1 MNGVTLEELKVIID
15 AQTKPLREELAKVK
29 TEMKSTTVEVTKQ
42 AKKIESVFSG
52 VKKFLARLGIS
63 TVLYKIGK
71 ASITMARQVEAST
84 QYVNRLMGESAQAF
98 MRWGKQNALAFNMSQ
113 SEFIQ
118 YGATYSNLLSS
129 FIKETK
135 GVANYTTELLK
146 ASSIIA
152 SGTGRTMT
160 DVMERIR
167 SGLLGNTEAIEDLGI
182 NVNVAML
189 ESTDAFRKFA
199 GDRSWNQ
206 LDFQTQQ
213 QIRLFAILEQTTKK
227 YGDSV
232 LQNTNSRMA
241 QLSAIMKDIAL
252 NIGNFLLPVLNAVL
266 PPLIQIGTVI
276 RDITGYTATFMQLLF
291 GFTPS
296 KPKSSGAVSD
306 LNDSLSETIGTAE
319 KASKALGGLM
329 GIDELNVI
337 SASGNSSGSVGESFG
352 GAGFDYGSMDNLFGE
367 EPDTSGIKKA
377 VDKVKKMLEGLKKSI
392 KKAWDSEPVKAFLEA
407 VETSGGLVLSFLKT
421 LGTSLIKNASVTW
434 ESIEGNI
441 NQSLINISTLWTDFW
456 TDIDNGLKIWGPKI
470 ISGVDGIFNSIWK
483 DIIDPVIQIVV
494 QMWTDFTGILVN
506 VWEKHGSTLVNKI
519 GEFVDKTVQLFQSI
533 WDNIIS
539 PIVVPFLNMLSK
551 VWDESI
557 KGMLESIFEF
567 IFDLHEAA
575 LEIYNEFIQ
584 PILMWITDK
593 LGPVFSWLGENVA
606 SSVGRI
612 LKLFSDLSRSIINI
626 LDGIIK
632 FISGVFTGNWEKAW
646 EGVKQIFY
654 NIISALATIFKK
666 PINKIIDGINT
677 FIGGLN
683 KIKIPDWVPGVGGKG
698 FNISQ
703 IPKLARGGIIDRA
716 TIGIVGEAGTE
727 AVIPLENNTNGIE
740 KIAKRL
746 SAFMQYT
753 SNDDVLDML
762 MTIINI
768 LNDIDFNPTF
778 EIDGDVITKKT
789 NKNNERKD
797 LRTGFAY

>member
-1 MNGVTLEELKVIID
+1 MDGVTLEELKVIIS
-15 AQTKPLREELAKVK
+15 AQTKPLREELSKVK
-29 TEMKSTTVEVTKQ
+29 NEMKNTTFEVTKQ
-42 AKKIESVFSG
+42 SGKIKSAFSG
-52 VKKFLARLGIS
+52 IKKFIVGLGIS
-63 TVLYKIGK
+63 TVMYKIGK
-71 ASITMARQVEAST
+71 ASTTMARQVEAST
-84 QYVNRLMGESAQAF
+84 QQVNRLMGESAQAF
-98 MRWGKQNALAFNMSQ
+98 MRWGKQNAIAFNMSQ

-129 FIKETK
+129 FIKETN

-241 QLSAIMKDIAL
+241 KLSAIMKDIAL
-252 NIGNFLLPVLNAVL
+252 NIGNILLPLLNAVL
-266 PPLIQIGTVI
+266 PPLIKICMVI
-276 RDITGYTATFMQLLF
+276 RDITSYMATFFQLLF

-296 KPKSSGAVSD
+296 KPTSSGAVSD
-306 LNDSLSETIGTAE
+306 LNDSLGETIDSAE

-337 SASGNSSGSVGESFG
+337 SSPTSNSGASGGSYG
-352 GAGFDYGSMDNLFGE
+352 GSGFDYGSMDNLFGE

-377 VDKVKKMLEGLKKSI
+377 VDKVNKMFEGLKKSI
-392 KKAWDSEPVKAFLEA
+392 KKTWNSDPVRSFKGA
-407 VETSGGLVLSFLKT
+407 VETYGKFILSYWKT
-421 LGTSLIKNASVTW
+421 LGTSLITNVNNTW
-434 ESIEGNI
+434 GSIEGNI
-441 NQSLINISTLWTDFW
+441 NQSLRNISTLWTVFW
-456 TDIDNGLKIWGPKI
+456 TDIDNGMKTWGPKI
-470 ISGVDGIFNSIWK
+470 ISGVDVVFNSIWK
-483 DIIDPVIQIVV
+483 DVIDPVIQIVV
-494 QMWTDFTGILVN
+494 QMWTDFSKMIVTL
-506 VWEKHGSTLVNKI
+506 WQKHGAPIVNKI

-539 PIVVPFLNMLSK
+539 PIVVPFLNMLSY

-557 KGMLESIFEF
+557 KGMLGSVYEF
-567 IFDLHEAA
+567 ILDLNEAA
-575 LEIYNEFIQ
+575 LDIYNYFIQ
-584 PILMWITDK
+584 PVLMWMTEK
-593 LGPVFSWLGENVA
+593 LGPVFSWLGVNIA
-606 SSVGRI
+606 SSVGSI
-612 LKLFSDLSRSIINI
+612 IGFISNLSKNIINI
-626 LDGIIK
+626 LDGIVK
-632 FISGVFTGNWEKAW
+632 FISGVFTGNWKKAW
-646 EGVKQIFY
+646 EGVKQIFS
-654 NIISALATIFKK
+654 NIVSAIATIFKR
-666 PINKIIDGINT
+666 PLNIIIDGINL

-683 KIKIPDWVPGVGGKG
+683 KIKIPDWVPGIGGYG
-698 FNISQ
+698 FNIGK
-703 IPKLARGGIIDRA
+703 IPKLARGGIVDRA
-716 TIGIVGEAGTE
+716 TLGIVGEAGTE
-727 AVIPLENNTNGIE
+727 AILPLENNTSGIE

-746 SAFMQYT
+746 GAFMKYT

-762 MTIINI
+762 MTIIDI

-778 EIDGDVITKKT
+778 ELDGDSITRKT